1 MRKITANYVFPLSS
15 KPLKNGIIILDDNN
29 RIINLIDTKGQLKEV
44 QNLEFYGGIII
55 PGFVDAFCML
65 SWSTLSTKDFL
76 GCTSGNF
83 IKNLKRKTSGLLPDT
98 NSIQRGI
105 NHLEAFGTKGAADF
119 YPTATNENLKAK
131 SKIEFRNVGVENFK
145 FDLKASLNTVDEK
158 DHSPVLINQHTVKFI
173 KNIAKNNSR
182 FCIGTGSLQTHKLL
196 SVFDEMKYLQE
207 KYPQIEFEEL
217 LKWGSLN
224 PAKHLRLDSD
234 LGSIEI
240 GKKPGLNLLSGID
253 FKLQRFTPDSSLKI
267 LI

>member
-1 MRKITANYVFPLSS
+1 MRKITANYIFPINS
-15 KPLKNGIIILDDNN
+15 KPLKNGIIILNDDN
-29 RIINLIDTKGQLKEV
+29 RIVDLIDTKGQLKEI
-44 QNLEFYGGIII
+44 QNLEFYGGIIV

-65 SWSTLSTKDFL
+65 SWSIFTIHDFL
-76 GCTSGNF
+76 DCIEDNF
-83 IKNLKRKTSGLLPDT
+83 TESLKLKTSSLLPDT
-98 NSIQRGI
+98 NSVQRGI

-131 SKIEFRNVGVENFK
+131 SKIQFRNVGVENFK